1 MQTSLQAPLQT
12 PDSSPGS
19 SVLATPA
26 SPPRPNLAPDAVATP
41 IRLAAGLRTTLCLA
55 PGTVLLCLEG
65 RVHVAGGPNVWGQ
78 VLHGLGQWLEAGQ
91 MLPGGQDGLPTWVA
105 LESGTPALLML
116 ASPAPRPG
124 WLARCGTWVARR
136 LRREASTAARSTA
149 RPACGA

>member
-78 VLHGLGQWLEAGQ
+78 VLHGLSLIHI
-91 MLPGGQDGLPTWVA
+91 
-105 LESGTPALLML
+105 
-116 ASPAPRPG
+116 
-124 WLARCGTWVARR
+124 
-136 LRREASTAARSTA
+136 
-149 RPACGA
+149 